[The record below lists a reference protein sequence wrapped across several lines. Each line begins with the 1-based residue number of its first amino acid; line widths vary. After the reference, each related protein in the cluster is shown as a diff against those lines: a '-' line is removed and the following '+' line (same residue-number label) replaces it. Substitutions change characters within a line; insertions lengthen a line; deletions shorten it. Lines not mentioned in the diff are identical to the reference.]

1 MILNLFVVLLSLLLL
16 DALYIS
22 PQITS
27 FQQLYKKIQGS
38 PLVVKPLGVVLCY
51 VFLVAELYYFILM
64 PKRPVFDAFLLGL
77 FTYGVYN
84 TTNYAL
90 ITDFPLQIV
99 FTDTLWGG
107 ILFAATTFI
116 YYKLKLA

>member
-1 MILNLFVVLLSLLLL
+1 MILNLVVVLLSLLLL
-16 DALYIS
+16 DAMYIS
-22 PQITS
+22 PQFTS

-64 PKRPVFDAFLLGL
+64 QKRPILDAFLLGL

-90 ITDFPLQIV
+90 LADFPLRLV

-107 ILFAATTFI
+107 VLFAATTFI

>member
-1 MILNLFVVLLSLLLL
+1 MILNLFAILISLLVL
-16 DALYIS
+16 DAIYIT
-22 PQITS
+22 PQFTS

-38 PLVVKPLGVVLCY
+38 PLVVRPLGAVLCY

-64 PKRPVFDAFLLGL
+64 KKRPVIDAFILGVC
-77 FTYGVYN
+77 TYGVYN

-90 ITDFPLQIV
+90 ITDFPLRLV

-107 ILFAATTFI
+107 VLFALTTWV

>member
-1 MILNLFVVLLSLLLL
+1 MILNLFVILISLLVL
-16 DALYIS
+16 DAIYIT
-22 PQITS
+22 PQFTS

-38 PLVVKPLGVVLCY
+38 PLVVRPLGVVLCY

-64 PKRPVFDAFLLGL
+64 KKRPVLDAFILGFL
-77 FTYGVYN
+77 TYGVYN

-90 ITDFPLQIV
+90 ITDFPLRLV

-107 ILFAATTFI
+107 ILFALTTWV

>member
-1 MILNLFVVLLSLLLL
+1 ML
-16 DALYIS
+16 DAIYIS
-22 PQITS
+22 PQFTS

-38 PLVVKPLGVVLCY
+38 PLVIKPLGAVLCY

-64 PKRPVFDAFLLGL
+64 NKRSVLDAFILGVC
-77 FTYGVYN
+77 TYGVYN

-90 ITDFPLQIV
+90 LTDYPLRLV

-107 ILFAATTFI
+107 VLFAVTTWV

>member
-1 MILNLFVVLLSLLLL
+1 MILNLFVVLLSLLVL
-16 DALYIS
+16 DAIYIA
-22 PQITS
+22 PQFAS
-27 FQQLYKKIQGS
+27 FKQIYKKIQGS
-38 PLVVKPLGVVLCY
+38 PLVVRPLGVVLCY
-51 VFLVAELYYFILM
+51 IFLVAELYYFILM
-64 PKRPVFDAFLLGL
+64 KKRPILEAFILGF

-90 ITDFPLQIV
+90 ITDFPLRLV

-107 ILFAATTFI
+107 VLFAVTTWF

>member
-1 MILNLFVVLLSLLLL
+1 MILKLFVVLLSLLVL
-16 DALYIS
+16 DAIYIS
-22 PQITS
+22 PQFTS

-38 PLVVKPLGVVLCY
+38 PLVVRPLGAVLCY

-64 PKRPVFDAFLLGL
+64 KKRPVIEAFILGAC
-77 FTYGVYN
+77 TYGVYN
-84 TTNYAL
+84 TTTYAL
-90 ITDFPLQIV
+90 LSDFPLRIV

-107 ILFAATTFI
+107 VLFAATTFI

>member
-1 MILNLFVVLLSLLLL
+1 MILNLFVILISLLVL
-16 DALYIS
+16 DAIYIT
-22 PQITS
+22 PQFTS

-38 PLVVKPLGVVLCY
+38 PLVVRPLGVVLCY

-64 PKRPVFDAFLLGL
+64 KKRPVIDAFILGFL
-77 FTYGVYN
+77 TYGVYN

-90 ITDFPLQIV
+90 ITDFPLRLV

-107 ILFAATTFI
+107 ILFALTTWV

>member
-1 MILNLFVVLLSLLLL
+1 MILNLFVILLSLLIL
-16 DALYIS
+16 DAIYIS
-22 PQITS
+22 PQFSS

-38 PLVVKPLGVVLCY
+38 PLVVRPLGAVLCY
-51 VFLVAELYYFILM
+51 IFLVAELYYFILM
-64 PKRPVFDAFLLGL
+64 NKRPVIDAFILGVC
-77 FTYGVYN
+77 TYGVYN

-90 ITDFPLQIV
+90 LTDFPLRLV

-107 ILFAATTFI
+107 VLFAVTTWV

>member
-1 MILNLFVVLLSLLLL
+1 MILNLFVILISLLVL
-16 DALYIS
+16 DAIYIT
-22 PQITS
+22 PQFTS

-38 PLVVKPLGVVLCY
+38 PLVVRPLGAVLCY
-51 VFLVAELYYFILM
+51 VFLVVELYYFILM
-64 PKRPVFDAFLLGL
+64 KKRPVIDAFILGVC
-77 FTYGVYN
+77 TYGVYN

-90 ITDFPLQIV
+90 ITDFPLRLV

-107 ILFAATTFI
+107 VLFALTTWV

>member
-1 MILNLFVVLLSLLLL
+1 MILKLFVVLLSLLVL

-22 PQITS
+22 PQFTS
-27 FQQLYKKIQGS
+27 FKQIYKKIQGS
-38 PLVVKPLGVVLCY
+38 PLVIKPLGVILCY

-64 PKRPVFDAFLLGL
+64 KKRPVLDAFILGVC
-77 FTYGVYN
+77 TYGVYN
-84 TTNYAL
+84 TTTYAL
-90 ITDFPLQIV
+90 LTDFPLRIV

-107 ILFAATTFI
+107 VLFGATTWI

>member
-1 MILNLFVVLLSLLLL
+1 MILNLFVILISLLVL
-16 DALYIS
+16 DAIYIT
-22 PQITS
+22 PQFTS

-38 PLVVKPLGVVLCY
+38 PLVVRPLGAVLCY

-64 PKRPVFDAFLLGL
+64 KKRPVLDAFILGVC
-77 FTYGVYN
+77 TYGVYN
-84 TTNYAL
+84 TTTYAL
-90 ITDFPLQIV
+90 LTDFPLRIV

-107 ILFAATTFI
+107 VLFALTTWV